1 MTGPAA
7 SSPSSTA
14 SLARSGLPRRVRHI
28 LQGFHELASDAF
40 ERELTATLNE
50 FEAQAF
56 QNAEQARSNSIQVR
70 WLETLRTVRRT
81 RGDVVPRIL
90 QGIEAQLAV
99 IRDADRSTESDAGSR
114 RLSGELSLIDA
125 SEMDES
131 TTLSEIGSRIEMRHS
146 LPIYLLG
153 QRFGVLAG
161 RPAFDAEALPVGPQ
175 MLCRQLRA
183 AAATLEISTE
193 HRVLLYRLFE
203 RQMLSEYGRL
213 LEVLNNHLIKNGVL
227 PGLQYMPFRSPAP
240 PPRPAPDVEAGRT
253 TGQRPAAGRDDPAP
267 RTTGQMPAYGR
278 TTAQVP
284 AYGAPT
290 RTPPLDGDAPLPWL
304 LPGEAPLWPSAS
316 GSATASGP
324 AGANA
329 GGLLPAA
336 AGAGSSGTA
345 AAGTFGGAPGGV
357 GAGAAAGPA
366 GGGAALPAFE
376 QIRDLL
382 ASRRTTLSRLSG
394 SAPASGSA
402 AGDSATAASGGPVHR
417 PAPQEVQHA
426 LSLLQPSTATS
437 VNMGGRIVPRT
448 VAHLKQDLLAQLR
461 RGAPAGETPV
471 LPEEDNDTF
480 DLVGML
486 FDELVKDV
494 RPNSQASTLLTKL
507 QVPLLR
513 VALSDKRFFNDSQHP
528 ARQMLNAV
536 AETGAYWL
544 GDDDADGALV
554 GKMQG
559 LVDRTLRDFDG
570 DMSLFE
576 SLLKDLSSHLQMI
589 ARKAEVAERR
599 HVEAARGKE
608 RLALAR
614 ERAAEAVKQITEGS
628 ELPVFTRTLLHQAWT
643 DVMALTS
650 LRHGEQSPAWSQ
662 QLETARRLT
671 GLAKPGAAAANEA
684 EVPAL
689 QKDVAESL
697 RQVGYHEAESE
708 AIAKRLIAP
717 TAEASADD
725 AASRTELLMRMKSA
739 SRLGSAERPAKP
751 KPEQLTPEVMAR
763 VAQIKTLAFGSWFEF
778 VINAQG
784 DRVRRRLSW
793 YSPISGTAMFVNHR
807 GQKIGDTSIEHL
819 AIQMANGQA
828 KLVEEEARQSLLDRA
843 WGAVMRSLASFGG
856 RAKEAVA

>member
-1 MTGPAA
+1 MTGPAS
-7 SSPSSTA
+7 SSPSTSGGL
-14 SLARSGLPRRVRHI
+14 SRSNLPRKVRHI
-28 LQGFHELASDAF
+28 LQGLFELAGDAF
-40 ERELTATLNE
+40 ERELTAVLNE
-50 FEAQAF
+50 FEQQAF

-81 RGDVVPRIL
+81 RPDFVPRFL
-90 QGIEAQLAV
+90 QGLEAQLV
-99 IRDADRSTESDAGSR
+99 GVRDGGGTEAADATAR
-114 RLSGELSLIDA
+114 RGLGELSLVDA

-131 TTLSEIGSRIEMRHS
+131 TTLAEIGSRIEMRHS

-161 RPAFDAEALPVGPQ
+161 RPAFDAESLPLGPQ
-175 MLCRQLRA
+175 VLCRVLRSA
-183 AAATLEISTE
+183 AANLEISTE

-203 RQMLSEYGRL
+203 RQLLIEYGRL

-227 PGLQYMPFRSPAP
+227 PGLQYMPFRSPNQP
-240 PPRPAPDVEAGRT
+240 PPRAAAPGEASDGGRTTGQQPVTPPAGRAPAAGAGRT
-253 TGQRPAAGRDDPAP
+253 TGSQPALPAAGR
-267 RTTGQMPAYGR
+267 TTGSMPAYRPSPGG
-278 TTAQVP
+278 AAP
-284 AYGAPT
+284 AAAEGE
-290 RTPPLDGDAPLPWL
+290 APLPWL
-304 LPGEAPLWPSAS
+304 LPGEPTQWE
-316 GSATASGP
+316 
-324 AGANA
+324 
-329 GGLLPAA
+329 
-336 AGAGSSGTA
+336 
-345 AAGTFGGAPGGV
+345 
-357 GAGAAAGPA
+357 AAGPSSA
-366 GGGAALPAFE
+366 PVALPEFD

-382 ASRRTTLSRLSG
+382 ASRRTTLTKLSG
-394 SAPASGSA
+394 GSVGLAPMPS
-402 AGDSATAASGGPVHR
+402 GPVHL
-417 PAPQEVQHA
+417 PAPQELQHA

-448 VAHLKQDLLAQLR
+448 VAHLKQDLLAQLKR
-461 RGAPAGETPV
+461 SAPAGESPM
-471 LPEEDNDTF
+471 LPDEDNDTF

-513 VALSDKRFFNDSQHP
+513 VALSDKRFFNDSHHP

-554 GKMQG
+554 SKMQG

-576 SLLKDLSSHLQMI
+576 SLLKDLSSHLQLI

-608 RLALAR
+608 RLAQAR
-614 ERAAEAVKQITEGS
+614 DRAADAVKQITEGS
-628 ELPVFTRTLLHQAWT
+628 ELPVFTRTLLNQAWT

-650 LRHGEQSPAWSQ
+650 LRHGEDSAAWQ
-662 QLETARRLT
+662 QHLETAKKLA
-671 GLAKPGAAAANEA
+671 GLAKPGAAAANDTEA
-684 EVPAL
+684 PVL
-689 QKDVAESL
+689 QKEVADSL
-697 RQVGYHEAESE
+697 RQVGYHETESE

-717 TAEASADD
+717 TAEPAADD

-739 SRLGSAERPAKP
+739 SRLGTTEKPAKP
-751 KPEQLTPEVMAR
+751 KPEQLTPEVLAR
-763 VAQIKTLAFGSWFEF
+763 VAQIKTLAFGTWFEF
-778 VINAQG
+778 VVNAQG

-793 YSPISGTAMFVNHR
+793 FSPVSGTAMFVNHR

-828 KLVEEEARQSLLDRA
+828 RLVEEEAKTSLIDRA
-843 WGAVMRSLASFGG
+843 WGAVMRTLAGFGAG
-856 RAKEAVA
+856 GKPKEAVA

>member
-1 MTGPAA
+1 MTGPAS
-7 SSPSSTA
+7 SSPTPTA
-14 SLARSGLPRRVRHI
+14 TLSKGALPRKVRQI
-28 LQGFHELASDAF
+28 LVGFHELAADAL
-40 ERELTATLNE
+40 ERELTGALNE
-50 FEAQAF
+50 FEQQAYN
-56 QNAEQARSNSIQVR
+56 NAEQARSNSIQVR
-70 WLETLRTVRRT
+70 WLETLRTIRRT
-81 RGDVVPRIL
+81 RADFVPRVL

-99 IRDADRSTESDAGSR
+99 IREPASAEPGRAAQRG
-114 RLSGELSLIDA
+114 LNELALIDA

-131 TTLSEIGSRIEMRHS
+131 TTLAEIGSRIEMRHS

-161 RPAFDAEALPVGPQ
+161 KPAFDAEALPVGPQ
-175 MLCRQLRA
+175 TLCKVMRA
-183 AAATLEISTE
+183 AAAHLEISSE

-203 RQMLSEYGRL
+203 RQMLVEYGRL
-213 LEVLNNHLIKNGVL
+213 LEALNNHLIKNGVL
-227 PGLQYMPFRSPAP
+227 PGLQYMPFRSPATP
-240 PPRPAPDVEAGRT
+240 QPRPGAKPADARSNDAGDDARTSASADRGAGRS
-253 TGQRPAAGRDDPAP
+253 TGS
-267 RTTGQMPAYGR
+267 MPAYGR
-278 TTAQVP
+278 TSGTMP
-284 AYGAPT
+284 AYG
-290 RTPPLDGDAPLPWL
+290 RPPGGTGAARDGGDAEVPLPWL
-304 LPGEAPLWPSAS
+304 LPGETQAWAPSSPTASAAPLPEF
-316 GSATASGP
+316 
-324 AGANA
+324 N
-329 GGLLPAA
+329 
-336 AGAGSSGTA
+336 
-345 AAGTFGGAPGGV
+345 
-357 GAGAAAGPA
+357 
-366 GGGAALPAFE
+366 

-382 ASRRTTLSRLSG
+382 TSRRTMLSKLSG
-394 SAPASGSA
+394 GSA
-402 AGDSATAASGGPVHR
+402 APATPSGPVHL

-461 RGAPAGETPV
+461 RSAPAGESPA
-471 LPEEDNDTF
+471 LPDEDNDTF

-513 VALSDKRFFNDSQHP
+513 VALSDKRFFNDSHHP

-554 GKMQG
+554 SKMQG

-576 SLLKDLSSHLQMI
+576 SLLKDLSSHLQTI

-608 RLALAR
+608 RLAQAR
-614 ERAAEAVKQITEGS
+614 DRAADAVKEITEGS
-628 ELPVFTRTLLHQAWT
+628 ELPVFTRTLLTQAWT

-650 LRHGEQSPAWSQ
+650 LRHGEDSATWDQHLA
-662 QLETARRLT
+662 TARKLVE
-671 GLAKPGAAAANEA
+671 LAKPGAAAAA
-684 EVPAL
+684 DVEVPVL
-689 QKDVAESL
+689 QKEVSESL

-717 TAEASADD
+717 TSEAAVDD

-739 SRLGSAERPAKP
+739 NRLGTTERPAKP
-751 KPEQLTPEVMAR
+751 KPEQLTPEVLAR
-763 VAQIKTLAFGSWFEF
+763 VAQIKTLNFGTWFEF
-778 VINAQG
+778 VTNAQG

-793 YSPISGTAMFVNHR
+793 YSPVSGTAMFVNHR

-828 KLVEEEARQSLLDRA
+828 RLVEEEAKASLLDRA
-843 WGAVMRSLASFGG
+843 WGAVMKTLSGFGG
-856 RAKEAVA
+856 SKPKEAVA

>member
-1 MTGPAA
+1 MPGPMA
-7 SSPSSTA
+7 PSSNVPA
-14 SLARSGLPRRVRHI
+14 SLSKSPLPRKVRQI
-28 LQGFHELASDAF
+28 LQGFYELAADAF
-40 ERELTATLNE
+40 ERELTGALNE
-50 FEAQAF
+50 FEQQAH
-56 QNAEQARSNSIQVR
+56 QNAEQARSNNLQVR

-81 RGDVVPRIL
+81 RPDLVPRFL
-90 QGIEAQLAV
+90 QGVEAQLAA
-99 IRDADRSTESDAGSR
+99 IREPTASDAERATQRGMA
-114 RLSGELSLIDA
+114 ELSLIEA

-131 TTLSEIGSRIEMRHS
+131 TTLAEIGSRIEMRHS

-161 RPAFDAEALPVGPQ
+161 KPAFDAEALPVGPQ
-175 MLCRQLRA
+175 TLCKLLRSA
-183 AAATLEISTE
+183 AANLEISSE

-203 RQMLSEYGRL
+203 RQMLVEYGRL
-213 LEVLNNHLIKNGVL
+213 LEALNNHLIKHGVL
-227 PGLQYMPFRSPAP
+227 PGLQYMPFRSPATP
-240 PPRPAPDVEAGRT
+240 QPRAAAKPAEGRT
-253 TGQRPAAGRDDPAP
+253 READAAPNASEPPDA
-267 RTTGQMPAYGR
+267 RTTAQRPAYGR
-278 TTAQVP
+278 GTGQQP
-284 AYGAPT
+284 AYGRSTGQQPAMP
-290 RTPPLDGDAPLPWL
+290 RERGDSEAPLPWL
-304 LPGEAPLWPSAS
+304 LPGEPAAWAPSA
-316 GSATASGP
+316 P
-324 AGANA
+324 
-329 GGLLPAA
+329 PAA
-336 AGAGSSGTA
+336 AAQ
-345 AAGTFGGAPGGV
+345 
-357 GAGAAAGPA
+357 
-366 GGGAALPAFE
+366 LPEFD

-382 ASRRTTLSRLSG
+382 TSRRSMLSKLSGG
-394 SAPASGSA
+394 SAPAGPS
-402 AGDSATAASGGPVHR
+402 GPVHQ

-461 RGAPAGETPV
+461 RSAPAGETPV
-471 LPEEDNDTF
+471 LPDEDNDTF

-494 RPNSQASTLLTKL
+494 RPSSQASTLLTKL

-513 VALSDKRFFNDSQHP
+513 VALSDKRFFNDSHHP

-576 SLLKDLSSHLQMI
+576 SLLKDLSSHLQTI

-608 RLALAR
+608 RLAQAR
-614 ERAAEAVKQITEGS
+614 DRAADAVKEITEGS
-628 ELPVFTRTLLHQAWT
+628 ELPVFTRTLLNQAWT

-650 LRHGEQSPAWSQ
+650 LRHGEDSATWKQH
-662 QLETARRLT
+662 LETAKKLVS
-671 GLAKPGAAAANEA
+671 LAKPGAAAAAES

-689 QKDVAESL
+689 QKEVADSL
-697 RQVGYHEAESE
+697 RQVGYHEAESD

-717 TAEASADD
+717 TTEASADD

-739 SRLGSAERPAKP
+739 NRLGTTEKPAKP

-763 VAQIKTLAFGSWFEF
+763 VAQIKTLAFGTWFEF
-778 VINAQG
+778 VTNAQG

-793 YSPISGTAMFVNHR
+793 YSPVSGTAMFVNHR
-807 GQKIGDTSIEHL
+807 GQKIGDQSIEHL

-828 KLVEEEARQSLLDRA
+828 RLVEEEAKVSLLDRA
-843 WGAVMRSLASFGG
+843 WSAVMKTLSGFGG
-856 RAKEAVA
+856 SKPKEAVA

>member
-1 MTGPAA
+1 MPGPAA
-7 SSPSSTA
+7 SSSNAPA
-14 SLARSGLPRRVRHI
+14 SLSKSSLPRKVRQI
-28 LQGFHELASDAF
+28 LQGFYELAADAF
-40 ERELTATLNE
+40 ERELTGALNE
-50 FEAQAF
+50 FEQQAF
-56 QNAEQARSNSIQVR
+56 NNAEQARSNNIQVR

-81 RGDVVPRIL
+81 RPDLVPRFL
-90 QGIEAQLAV
+90 QGVEAQLAA
-99 IRDADRSTESDAGSR
+99 IREPSATEAER
-114 RLSGELSLIDA
+114 ATQRNMAELSLIEA

-131 TTLSEIGSRIEMRHS
+131 TTLAEIGSRIEMRHS

-161 RPAFDAEALPVGPQ
+161 KPAFDAEALPVGPQ
-175 MLCRQLRA
+175 TLCKILRVA
-183 AAATLEISTE
+183 AANLEISSE

-203 RQMLSEYGRL
+203 RQMLAEYGRL
-213 LEVLNNHLIKNGVL
+213 LEALNNHLIKHGVL
-227 PGLQYMPFRSPAP
+227 PGLQYMPFRSPAAPQARAASRPVDAKPVDGDAAPKPVEP
-240 PPRPAPDVEAGRT
+240 PDGRT
-253 TGQRPAAGRDDPAP
+253 TVQTPAHGRS
-267 RTTGQMPAYGR
+267 TGQMPAYGR
-278 TTAQVP
+278 TTGQQP
-284 AYGAPT
+284 AMAREGGEAE
-290 RTPPLDGDAPLPWL
+290 APLPWL
-304 LPGEAPLWPSAS
+304 LPGEAAAWAPAAPSAS
-316 GSATASGP
+316 P
-324 AGANA
+324 VQ
-329 GGLLPAA
+329 LPE
-336 AGAGSSGTA
+336 
-345 AAGTFGGAPGGV
+345 FD
-357 GAGAAAGPA
+357 
-366 GGGAALPAFE
+366 

-382 ASRRTTLSRLSG
+382 TSRRSMLSKLSG
-394 SAPASGSA
+394 GGAQAAPS
-402 AGDSATAASGGPVHR
+402 GPVHQ

-461 RGAPAGETPV
+461 RSAPAGESPV
-471 LPEEDNDTF
+471 LPDEDNDTF

-494 RPNSQASTLLTKL
+494 RPSSQASTLLTKL

-513 VALSDKRFFNDSQHP
+513 VALSDKRFFNDSHHP

-576 SLLKDLSSHLQMI
+576 SLLKDLSSHLQTI

-608 RLALAR
+608 RLAQAR
-614 ERAAEAVKQITEGS
+614 DRAADAVKEITEGS
-628 ELPVFTRTLLHQAWT
+628 ELPVFTRTLLNQAWT

-650 LRHGEQSPAWSQ
+650 LRHGEDSPAWTQ
-662 QLETARRLT
+662 HLETAKKLVN
-671 GLAKPGAAAANEA
+671 LAKPGAAAAEA
-684 EVPAL
+684 EAPAL
-689 QKDVAESL
+689 QKEVAESL
-697 RQVGYHEAESE
+697 RQVGYHEAESD

-717 TAEASADD
+717 ATEAAVDD

-739 SRLGSAERPAKP
+739 NRLGTTEKPAKP
-751 KPEQLTPEVMAR
+751 KPEQLTPEVLAR
-763 VAQIKTLAFGSWFEF
+763 VAQIKTLAFGTWFEF
-778 VINAQG
+778 VTNAQG

-793 YSPISGTAMFVNHR
+793 YSPVSGTAMFVNHR
-807 GQKIGDTSIEHL
+807 GQKIGDQSIEHL

-828 KLVEEEARQSLLDRA
+828 RLVEEEAKVSLLDRA
-843 WGAVMRSLASFGG
+843 WGAVMKTLSGFGG
-856 RAKEAVA
+856 SRLKEAVA

>member
-1 MTGPAA
+1 MPGPAA
-7 SSPSSTA
+7 SSSNTPAGLSKST
-14 SLARSGLPRRVRHI
+14 LPRKVRQI
-28 LQGFHELASDAF
+28 LQGFYELAADAF
-40 ERELTATLNE
+40 ERELTGALNE
-50 FEAQAF
+50 FEQQAF
-56 QNAEQARSNSIQVR
+56 NNAEQARSNNIQVR

-81 RGDVVPRIL
+81 RPDLVPRFL
-90 QGIEAQLAV
+90 QGVEAQLAA
-99 IRDADRSTESDAGSR
+99 IREPSATEAERVTQRSMA
-114 RLSGELSLIDA
+114 ELSLIEA

-131 TTLSEIGSRIEMRHS
+131 TTLAEIGSRIEMRHS

-161 RPAFDAEALPVGPQ
+161 KPAFDAEALPVGPQ
-175 MLCRQLRA
+175 TLCKILRTA
-183 AAATLEISTE
+183 AANLEISSE

-203 RQMLSEYGRL
+203 RQMLVEYGRL
-213 LEVLNNHLIKNGVL
+213 LEALNNHLIKHGVL
-227 PGLQYMPFRSPAP
+227 PGLQYMPFRSPAAP
-240 PPRPAPDVEAGRT
+240 QARPAPKPADGRTAEDEAAAKAAETPDGRT
-253 TGQRPAAGRDDPAP
+253 TAQAPAYGRS
-267 RTTGQMPAYGR
+267 TGQMPAYGR
-278 TTAQVP
+278 PTGQPAATA
-284 AYGAPT
+284 
-290 RTPPLDGDAPLPWL
+290 RDGGESEAPLPWL
-304 LPGEAPLWPSAS
+304 LPGEPAAWAPASPSA
-316 GSATASGP
+316 AAMP
-324 AGANA
+324 
-329 GGLLPAA
+329 LPE
-336 AGAGSSGTA
+336 
-345 AAGTFGGAPGGV
+345 FD
-357 GAGAAAGPA
+357 
-366 GGGAALPAFE
+366 

-382 ASRRTTLSRLSG
+382 TSRRSMLSKLSG
-394 SAPASGSA
+394 GGAPAGPS
-402 AGDSATAASGGPVHR
+402 GPVHQ

-461 RGAPAGETPV
+461 RSAPAGETPV
-471 LPEEDNDTF
+471 LPDEDNDTF

-494 RPNSQASTLLTKL
+494 RPSSQASTLLTKL

-513 VALSDKRFFNDSQHP
+513 VALSDKRFFNDSHHP

-554 GKMQG
+554 SKMQG

-576 SLLKDLSSHLQMI
+576 SLLKDLSSHLQTI

-608 RLALAR
+608 RLAQAR
-614 ERAAEAVKQITEGS
+614 DRAADAVKEITEGS
-628 ELPVFTRTLLHQAWT
+628 ELPVFTRTLLNQAWT

-650 LRHGEQSPAWSQ
+650 LRHGEDSPAWTQ
-662 QLETARRLT
+662 QLETAKKLVS
-671 GLAKPGAAAANEA
+671 LAKPGAAAAAESEA
-684 EVPAL
+684 PAL
-689 QKDVAESL
+689 QKEVADSL
-697 RQVGYHEAESE
+697 RQVGYHEAESD

-717 TAEASADD
+717 TTEAAADD

-739 SRLGSAERPAKP
+739 SRLGTTEKPAKP

-763 VAQIKTLAFGSWFEF
+763 VAQIKTLAFGTWFEF
-778 VINAQG
+778 VTNAQG

-793 YSPISGTAMFVNHR
+793 YSPVSGTAMFVNHR
-807 GQKIGDTSIEHL
+807 GQKIGDQSIEHL

-828 KLVEEEARQSLLDRA
+828 RLVEEEAKVSLLDRA
-843 WGAVMRSLASFGG
+843 WGAVMKTLSGFGG
-856 RAKEAVA
+856 GKPKEAVA

>member
-1 MTGPAA
+1 MPGPAA
-7 SSPSSTA
+7 SSSTPPA
-14 SLARSGLPRRVRHI
+14 SLSKSTLPRKVRHI
-28 LQGFHELASDAF
+28 LQGFYELAADAF
-40 ERELTATLNE
+40 ERELTGALNE
-50 FEAQAF
+50 FEQQAF
-56 QNAEQARSNSIQVR
+56 NNAEQARSNNIQVR

-81 RGDVVPRIL
+81 RPDLVPRFL
-90 QGIEAQLAV
+90 QGVEAQLAA
-99 IRDADRSTESDAGSR
+99 IREPGATEAERATQRSMA
-114 RLSGELSLIDA
+114 ELSLIEA

-131 TTLSEIGSRIEMRHS
+131 TTLAEIGSRIEMRHS

-161 RPAFDAEALPVGPQ
+161 KPAFDAEALPIGPQ
-175 MLCRQLRA
+175 TLCKILRTA
-183 AAATLEISTE
+183 AANLEISSE

-203 RQMLSEYGRL
+203 RQMLIEYGRL
-213 LEVLNNHLIKNGVL
+213 LEALNNHLIKHGVL
-227 PGLQYMPFRSPAP
+227 PGLQYMPFRSPTAP
-240 PPRPAPDVEAGRT
+240 QARAAAPKAADSRPPEADGTPKPGDPPAGRT
-253 TGQRPAAGRDDPAP
+253 TAQAPAYGRS
-267 RTTGQMPAYGR
+267 TGQMPAYGR
-278 TTAQVP
+278 ATGQQP
-284 AYGAPT
+284 AMPRA
-290 RTPPLDGDAPLPWL
+290 DGDAEAPLPWL
-304 LPGEAPLWPSAS
+304 LPGEPAAWTPSTPSAS
-316 GSATASGP
+316 AMP
-324 AGANA
+324 
-329 GGLLPAA
+329 LPE
-336 AGAGSSGTA
+336 
-345 AAGTFGGAPGGV
+345 FD
-357 GAGAAAGPA
+357 
-366 GGGAALPAFE
+366 

-382 ASRRTTLSRLSG
+382 TSRRSMLSKLSGG
-394 SAPASGSA
+394 SAPAGPS
-402 AGDSATAASGGPVHR
+402 GPVHQ

-448 VAHLKQDLLAQLR
+448 VAHLKQDLLNQLR
-461 RGAPAGETPV
+461 RSAPAGETPV
-471 LPEEDNDTF
+471 LPDEDNDTF

-494 RPNSQASTLLTKL
+494 RPSSQASTLLTKL

-513 VALSDKRFFNDSQHP
+513 VALSDKRFFNDSHHP

-576 SLLKDLSSHLQMI
+576 SLLKDLSSHLQTI

-608 RLALAR
+608 RLAQAR
-614 ERAAEAVKQITEGS
+614 DRAADAVKEITEGS
-628 ELPVFTRTLLHQAWT
+628 ELPVFTRTLLNQAWT

-650 LRHGEQSPAWSQ
+650 LRHGEDSPAWAQ
-662 QLETARRLT
+662 QLETAKKLVN
-671 GLAKPGAAAANEA
+671 LAKPGAAAAAETEA
-684 EVPAL
+684 PAL
-689 QKDVAESL
+689 QKEVADSL
-697 RQVGYHEAESE
+697 RQVGYHEAESD

-717 TAEASADD
+717 TTEAAVDD

-739 SRLGSAERPAKP
+739 NRLGTTEKPAKP

-763 VAQIKTLAFGSWFEF
+763 VAQIKTLAFGTWFEF
-778 VINAQG
+778 VTNAQG

-793 YSPISGTAMFVNHR
+793 YSPVSGTAMFVNHR
-807 GQKIGDTSIEHL
+807 GQKIGDQSIEHL

-828 KLVEEEARQSLLDRA
+828 RLVEEEAKVSLLDRA
-843 WGAVMRSLASFGG
+843 WGAVMKTLAGFGG
-856 RAKEAVA
+856 SKPKEAVA

>member
-1 MTGPAA
+1 MPGPVA
-7 SSPSSTA
+7 SSSNSPA
-14 SLARSGLPRRVRHI
+14 SLSKSALPRKVRQI
-28 LQGFHELASDAF
+28 LQGFYELAADAF
-40 ERELTATLNE
+40 ERELTGALNE
-50 FEAQAF
+50 FEQQAF
-56 QNAEQARSNSIQVR
+56 HNAEQARSNNIQVR

-81 RGDVVPRIL
+81 RPDLVPRFL
-90 QGIEAQLAV
+90 QGVEAQLAA
-99 IRDADRSTESDAGSR
+99 IREPGTTEAERATQRGMA
-114 RLSGELSLIDA
+114 ELSLIEA

-131 TTLSEIGSRIEMRHS
+131 TTLAEIGSRIEMRHS

-161 RPAFDAEALPVGPQ
+161 KPAFDAEALPIGPQ
-175 MLCRQLRA
+175 TLCKILRVA
-183 AAATLEISTE
+183 AANLEISSE

-203 RQMLSEYGRL
+203 RQMLVEYGRL
-213 LEVLNNHLIKNGVL
+213 LEALNNDLIKHGVL
-227 PGLQYMPFRSPAP
+227 PGLQYMPFRSPGTPQARTAAKPVDGKPRDGDAP
-240 PPRPAPDVEAGRT
+240 PTASDAPDART
-253 TGQRPAAGRDDPAP
+253 TAQTPAYGRS
-267 RTTGQMPAYGR
+267 TGQMPAYGR
-278 TTAQVP
+278 STGQQP
-284 AYGAPT
+284 ALP
-290 RTPPLDGDAPLPWL
+290 RDGGEGEAPLPWL
-304 LPGEAPLWPSAS
+304 LPGEPAAWAPASPSA
-316 GSATASGP
+316 AP
-324 AGANA
+324 VP
-329 GGLLPAA
+329 LPE
-336 AGAGSSGTA
+336 
-345 AAGTFGGAPGGV
+345 FD
-357 GAGAAAGPA
+357 
-366 GGGAALPAFE
+366 

-382 ASRRTTLSRLSG
+382 TSRRSMLSKLSG
-394 SAPASGSA
+394 GGAPAGPS
-402 AGDSATAASGGPVHR
+402 GPVHQ

-461 RGAPAGETPV
+461 RSAPAGETPV
-471 LPEEDNDTF
+471 LPDEDSDTF

-494 RPNSQASTLLTKL
+494 RPSSQASTLLTKL

-513 VALSDKRFFNDSQHP
+513 VALSDKRFFNDSHHP

-576 SLLKDLSSHLQMI
+576 SLLKDLSSHLQTI

-608 RLALAR
+608 RLAQAR
-614 ERAAEAVKQITEGS
+614 DRAADAVKEITEGS
-628 ELPVFTRTLLHQAWT
+628 ELPVFTRTLLNQAWT

-650 LRHGEQSPAWSQ
+650 LRHGEDSAAWTQ
-662 QLETARRLT
+662 HLETAKKLVN
-671 GLAKPGAAAANEA
+671 LAKPGAVAAAEA
-684 EVPAL
+684 EVPVL
-689 QKDVAESL
+689 QKEVADSL
-697 RQVGYHEAESE
+697 RQVGYHEAESD

-717 TAEASADD
+717 TAEAAVDD

-739 SRLGSAERPAKP
+739 SRLGSTEKPAKP
-751 KPEQLTPEVMAR
+751 KPEQLTPEVLAR
-763 VAQIKTLAFGSWFEF
+763 VAQIKTLAFGTWFEF
-778 VINAQG
+778 VTNAQG

-793 YSPISGTAMFVNHR
+793 YSPVSGTAMFVNHR
-807 GQKIGDTSIEHL
+807 GQKIGDQSIEHL

-828 KLVEEEARQSLLDRA
+828 RLVEEEAKVSLLDRA
-843 WGAVMRSLASFGG
+843 WGAVMKTLSNFGG
-856 RAKEAVA
+856 SKPKEAVA

>member
-1 MTGPAA
+1 MTGPTA
-7 SSPSSTA
+7 SSSNAPAGLS
-14 SLARSGLPRRVRHI
+14 RSALPRKVRHI
-28 LQGFHELASDAF
+28 LQGFYELAADAF
-40 ERELTATLNE
+40 ERELTGALNE
-50 FEAQAF
+50 FEQQAF
-56 QNAEQARSNSIQVR
+56 NNAEQARSNNIQVR

-81 RGDVVPRIL
+81 RPDLVPRFL
-90 QGIEAQLAV
+90 QGVEAQLAA
-99 IRDADRSTESDAGSR
+99 IREPGATEAER
-114 RLSGELSLIDA
+114 ATQRNMAELSLIEA

-131 TTLSEIGSRIEMRHS
+131 TTLAEIGSRIEMRHS

-161 RPAFDAEALPVGPQ
+161 KPAFDAEALPVGPQ
-175 MLCRQLRA
+175 TLCKILRGA
-183 AAATLEISTE
+183 AANLEVSSE

-203 RQMLSEYGRL
+203 RQMLVEYGRL
-213 LEVLNNHLIKNGVL
+213 LEALNNHLIKHGVL
-227 PGLQYMPFRSPAP
+227 PGLQYMPFRSPTAP
-240 PPRPAPDVEAGRT
+240 QARAAAKPADAAKPGDAEPRQSDRT
-253 TGQRPAAGRDDPAP
+253 D
-267 RTTGQMPAYGR
+267 GR
-278 TTAQVP
+278 TTAQTP
-284 AYGAPT
+284 AYGRSPAPAAT
-290 RTPPLDGDAPLPWL
+290 VGRSTGQHPAMPREGSEGEAPLPWL
-304 LPGEAPLWPSAS
+304 LPGEPAAWAPAAPSA
-316 GSATASGP
+316 AP
-324 AGANA
+324 MP
-329 GGLLPAA
+329 LPE
-336 AGAGSSGTA
+336 
-345 AAGTFGGAPGGV
+345 FD
-357 GAGAAAGPA
+357 
-366 GGGAALPAFE
+366 

-382 ASRRTTLSRLSG
+382 TSRRSMLSKLSGGG
-394 SAPASGSA
+394 SAP
-402 AGDSATAASGGPVHR
+402 TAPSGPVHQ

-461 RGAPAGETPV
+461 RSAPAGESPV
-471 LPEEDNDTF
+471 LPDEDNDTF

-494 RPNSQASTLLTKL
+494 RPSSQASTLLTKL

-513 VALSDKRFFNDSQHP
+513 VALADKRFFNDSHHP

-576 SLLKDLSSHLQMI
+576 SLLKDLSSHLQTI

-608 RLALAR
+608 RLAQAR
-614 ERAAEAVKQITEGS
+614 DRAADAVKEITEGS
-628 ELPVFTRTLLHQAWT
+628 ELPVFTRTLLNQAWT

-650 LRHGEQSPAWSQ
+650 LRHGEESPTWKQ
-662 QLETARRLT
+662 HLETAKKLVN
-671 GLAKPGAAAANEA
+671 LAKPGAAAAAEA
-684 EVPAL
+684 EAPAL
-689 QKDVAESL
+689 QKEVADSL
-697 RQVGYHEAESE
+697 RQVGYHEAESD

-717 TAEASADD
+717 TTEAAVDD

-739 SRLGSAERPAKP
+739 NRLGSTEKPAKP

-763 VAQIKTLAFGSWFEF
+763 VAQIKTLAFGTWFEF
-778 VINAQG
+778 VTNAQG

-793 YSPISGTAMFVNHR
+793 YSPVSGTAMFVNHR
-807 GQKIGDTSIEHL
+807 GQKIGDQSIEHL

-828 KLVEEEARQSLLDRA
+828 RLVEEEAKVSLLDRA
-843 WGAVMRSLASFGG
+843 WGAVMKTLSGFGG
-856 RAKEAVA
+856 NKLKEAVA

>member
-7 SSPSSTA
+7 PSPSSPVN
-14 SLARSGLPRRVRHI
+14 LARSALPRRVRHI

-81 RGDVVPRIL
+81 RSDLVPRLL
-90 QGIEAQLAV
+90 QGLEAQLAV
-99 IRDADRSTESDAGSR
+99 IREDAGSAEAEAGAK
-114 RLSGELSLIDA
+114 RLAGELALIDA
-125 SEMDES
+125 AEMDES

-161 RPAFDAEALPVGPQ
+161 RPAFDAEVLPVGPQ
-175 MLCRQLRA
+175 MLCKLLRGA
-183 AAATLEISTE
+183 AAHLDISSE

-203 RQMLSEYGRL
+203 RQMLAEYGRL
-213 LEVLNNHLIKNGVL
+213 LEVLNTHLIKNGVL

-240 PPRPAPDVEAGRT
+240 APRPATDAESSRS
-253 TGQRPAAGRDDPAP
+253 TGERPAIGRDHAPPRSTGETPAV
-267 RTTGQMPAYGR
+267 GR
-278 TTAQVP
+278 TTAPVP
-284 AYGAPT
+284 AYGAAP
-290 RTPPLDGDAPLPWL
+290 RSAPLDSDAPLPWL
-304 LPGEAPLWPSAS
+304 LPGESPLWPNTPPAATAQPAGRAPAAVSNGVAS
-316 GSATASGP
+316 GNAAPP
-324 AGANA
+324 AHV
-329 GGLLPAA
+329 A
-336 AGAGSSGTA
+336 AG
-345 AAGTFGGAPGGV
+345 
-357 GAGAAAGPA
+357 GPA
-366 GGGAALPAFE
+366 GGAGLPAFE

-394 SAPASGSA
+394 GAA
-402 AGDSATAASGGPVHR
+402 AGGPAASGDADGAASAPGTPLHR

-570 DMSLFE
+570 DMGLFE

-614 ERAAEAVKQITEGS
+614 DRAADAVKQITEGS

-650 LRHGEQSPAWSQ
+650 LRHGEQSPAWTQ
-662 QLETARRLT
+662 QLDTARRLA
-671 GLAKPGAAAANEA
+671 GLAKPGAAAANDTEA
-684 EVPAL
+684 PAL

-717 TAEASADD
+717 AAEVSADD

-751 KPEQLTPEVMAR
+751 KAELLTPEVMAR
-763 VAQIKTLAFGSWFEF
+763 VAQIKTLAFGTWFEF
-778 VINAQG
+778 AINAQG

-843 WGAVMRSLASFGG
+843 WGAVMRSLSSFGG

>member
-1 MTGPAA
+1 
-7 SSPSSTA
+7 
-14 SLARSGLPRRVRHI
+14 LPRKVRQI
-28 LQGFHELASDAF
+28 LQGFYELAADAF
-40 ERELTATLNE
+40 ERELTGALNE
-50 FEAQAF
+50 FEQQAYN
-56 QNAEQARSNSIQVR
+56 NAEQARSNNIQVR

-81 RGDVVPRIL
+81 RPDLVPRFL
-90 QGIEAQLAV
+90 QGVEAQLGA
-99 IRDADRSTESDAGSR
+99 IREPGKTETERAAQRGMA
-114 RLSGELSLIDA
+114 ELSLVEA

-131 TTLSEIGSRIEMRHS
+131 TTLAEIGSRIEMRHS

-161 RPAFDAEALPVGPQ
+161 KPAFDAEALPIGPQ
-175 MLCRQLRA
+175 TLCKLLRTA
-183 AAATLEISTE
+183 AANLEISSE

-203 RQMLSEYGRL
+203 RQMLVEYGRL
-213 LEVLNNHLIKNGVL
+213 LEALNNHLIKHGVL
-227 PGLQYMPFRSPAP
+227 PGLQYMPFRSPTAP
-240 PPRPAPDVEAGRT
+240 QARAAARPADAKPGEGDAAPKPVDTPEART
-253 TGQRPAAGRDDPAP
+253 TAQTPAYGRS
-267 RTTGQMPAYGR
+267 TGQMPAYGR
-278 TTAQVP
+278 TTGQQP
-284 AYGAPT
+284 AMAREGGEAE
-290 RTPPLDGDAPLPWL
+290 APLPWL
-304 LPGEAPLWPSAS
+304 LPGEPAAWAPAAPSA
-316 GSATASGP
+316 AP
-324 AGANA
+324 VQ
-329 GGLLPAA
+329 LPE
-336 AGAGSSGTA
+336 
-345 AAGTFGGAPGGV
+345 FD
-357 GAGAAAGPA
+357 
-366 GGGAALPAFE
+366 

-382 ASRRTTLSRLSG
+382 TSRRSMLSKLSG
-394 SAPASGSA
+394 GGNAPAAPS
-402 AGDSATAASGGPVHR
+402 GPVHQ

-461 RGAPAGETPV
+461 RSAPAGESPV
-471 LPEEDNDTF
+471 LPDEDNDTF

-494 RPNSQASTLLTKL
+494 RPSSQASTLLTKL

-513 VALSDKRFFNDSQHP
+513 VALSDKRFFNDSHHP

-576 SLLKDLSSHLQMI
+576 SLLKDLSSHLQTI

-608 RLALAR
+608 RLAQAR
-614 ERAAEAVKQITEGS
+614 DRAADAVKEITEGS
-628 ELPVFTRTLLHQAWT
+628 ELPVFTRTLLNQAWT

-650 LRHGEQSPAWSQ
+650 LRHGEDSPAWKQ
-662 QLETARRLT
+662 HLETAKKLVN
-671 GLAKPGAAAANEA
+671 LAKPGAAASEDEA
-684 EVPAL
+684 PVL
-689 QKDVAESL
+689 QKEVAESL
-697 RQVGYHEAESE
+697 RQVGYHEAESD

-717 TAEASADD
+717 ATEAAVDD

-739 SRLGSAERPAKP
+739 SRLGTTEKPAKP
-751 KPEQLTPEVMAR
+751 KPEQLTPEVLAR
-763 VAQIKTLAFGSWFEF
+763 VAQIKTLAFGTWFEF
-778 VINAQG
+778 VTNAQG

-793 YSPISGTAMFVNHR
+793 YSPVSGTAMFVNHR
-807 GQKIGDTSIEHL
+807 GQKIGDQSIEHL

-828 KLVEEEARQSLLDRA
+828 RLVEEEAKVSLLDRA
-843 WGAVMRSLASFGG
+843 WGAVMKTLSGFTSGKP
-856 RAKEAVA
+856 KEAVA

>member
-1 MTGPAA
+1 MTGPAS
-7 SSPSSTA
+7 SSPTTTGGLS
-14 SLARSGLPRRVRHI
+14 RSGLPRKVRHI
-28 LQGFHELASDAF
+28 LQGIFELTSDAF
-40 ERELTATLNE
+40 ERELSAVFNE

-81 RGDVVPRIL
+81 RPDFIPRFL
-90 QGIEAQLAV
+90 QDIEGQLAL
-99 IRDADRSTESDAGSR
+99 IRSPAATDEEERQARKAAGQ
-114 RLSGELSLIDA
+114 LSLVDA
-125 SEMDES
+125 SEMDET
-131 TTLSEIGSRIEMRHS
+131 TTLAEIGSRIEMRHS

-161 RPAFDAEALPVGPQ
+161 KPAFDAESLPIGPQ
-175 MLCRQLRA
+175 VLCRLLRSA
-183 AAATLEISTE
+183 AANLEISNE

-203 RQMLSEYGRL
+203 RQMLVEYGRL
-213 LEVLNNHLIKNGVL
+213 LEALNNHLIKNGVL
-227 PGLQYMPFRSPAP
+227 PGLQYMPFRSPNQPPARGGAGAPADPGADSGRPPGQAPGTP
-240 PPRPAPDVEAGRT
+240 PPGQGPARAPAMAPRMGGPAPAG
-253 TGQRPAAGRDDPAP
+253 
-267 RTTGQMPAYGR
+267 RTTGQMPAYGK
-278 TTAQVP
+278 APSP
-284 AYGAPT
+284 AP
-290 RTPPLDGDAPLPWL
+290 RDGGEGEAPLPWL
-304 LPGEAPLWPSAS
+304 LPGEAMA
-316 GSATASGP
+316 
-324 AGANA
+324 
-329 GGLLPAA
+329 
-336 AGAGSSGTA
+336 
-345 AAGTFGGAPGGV
+345 FD
-357 GAGAAAGPA
+357 
-366 GGGAALPAFE
+366 GGGPSSSAMPMPEFE

-382 ASRRTTLSRLSG
+382 TSRRTTLSKLSG
-394 SAPASGSA
+394 
-402 AGDSATAASGGPVHR
+402 AGPGTAALPTGPVHR

-448 VAHLKQDLLAQLR
+448 VAHLKQDLLAQLKR
-461 RGAPAGETPV
+461 SAPAGESPA
-471 LPEEDNDTF
+471 LPDEDNDTF

-494 RPNSQASTLLTKL
+494 RPSSQASTLLTKL

-513 VALSDKRFFNDSQHP
+513 VALSDKRFFNDSHHP

-576 SLLKDLSSHLQMI
+576 SLLKDLSSHLQLI

-608 RLALAR
+608 RLAQAR
-614 ERAAEAVKQITEGS
+614 DRAADAVKQITEGS
-628 ELPVFTRTLLHQAWT
+628 ELPVFTRTLLNQAWT

-650 LRHGEQSPAWSQ
+650 LRHGEESPAWTQ
-662 QLETARRLT
+662 QLETAKKLA
-671 GLAKPGAAAANEA
+671 GLAKPGASAASEA
-684 EVPAL
+684 EAPVL
-689 QKDVAESL
+689 QKEVADSL
-697 RQVGYHEAESE
+697 RQVGYHETESE

-717 TAEASADD
+717 TAEAAVDD

-739 SRLGSAERPAKP
+739 SRLGATEKPAKP
-751 KPEQLTPEVMAR
+751 KPEQLTPEVLAR
-763 VAQIKTLAFGSWFEF
+763 VAQIKTLAFGTWFEF
-778 VINAQG
+778 TVNAQG

-793 YSPISGTAMFVNHR
+793 FSPVSGTAMFVNHR

-819 AIQMANGQA
+819 AIQMSNGQA
-828 KLVEEEARQSLLDRA
+828 RLVEDEAKTSLLDRA
-843 WGAVMRSLASFGG
+843 WGAVMKTLSGFGG
-856 RAKEAVA
+856 GKAKEAVA